1 MTLHLG
7 FELPQKKEAPR
18 LDAEAPEFTPEEIRI
33 VKRQIT
39 SNGKVIHEMLMRL
52 DLLVNREKYPHQ
64 AVFIEKIRRQL
75 FLLMEENDTFRK
87 VLLRHITSGGAY

>member
-7 FELPQKKEAPR
+7 FEMPPKKEAPR
-18 LDAEAPEFTPEEIRI
+18 LDAETQEFTPEEIRI
-33 VKRQIT
+33 VKKQIQ
-39 SNGKVIHEMLMRL
+39 SNGKVIHEILMRL

-87 VLLRHITSGGAY
+87 VLLRHISSGGAY

>member
-7 FELPQKKEAPR
+7 FELPQKKEAAT
-18 LDAEAPEFTPEEIRI
+18 LDAETPEFTPEEIRI
-33 VKRQIT
+33 VKKQIK
-39 SNGKVIHEMLMRL
+39 SNSQVIHAILLRL

-64 AVFIEKIRRQL
+64 AAFIGKIREQL

-87 VLLRHITSGGAY
+87 VLLRHISSGGAY